1 MSEVNDRMGG
11 FRVEGALYD
20 QWLRRCHREG
30 VCPDDAA
37 GIQLQRALRRE
48 GSIVGEDEEPVQAET
63 PEEPDETERKP

>member
-1 MSEVNDRMGG
+1 MSEVNDRAGG
-11 FRVEGALYD
+11 FRVPGALYD

-48 GSIVGEDEEPVQAET
+48 GSVIGEDEELV
-63 PEEPDETERKP
+63 EESKEDEHE